1 MRRPIEF
8 ALRLANGASDQAI
21 TQRLAATQLH
31 GDVLEERRAI
41 HPHALRDCFPAPVP
55 DPM

>member
-21 TQRLAATQLH
+21 TQMLAATQLH

-41 HPHALRDCFPAPVP
+41 HLMP
-55 DPM
+55 